1 MRGGGPQENLTQRT
15 RGCPST
21 GSLQRQAGWGYGQP
35 ARVEGTPADGK
46 TVGSRWHLRSLP
58 TQTTL
63 SFPQLLQSP
72 HPQKVLKNHIRG
84 VIPITFEDSS
94 WTATNL
100 WPSQRKILGLQ
111 LSASWYISSFSP
123 HATGSKE
130 KKRRWRKETRRLRS
144 TTATDPARKDIF
156 PFSFFLKHKP
166 FQRILNSF
174 QHRRRCLLPP
184 QPQPTQ
190 SSSRHRKLPKVLPAR
205 ITFPCFVK
213 NKQKQRTESKPRATH
228 ISLKSKDQ
236 DPLQH

>member
-1 MRGGGPQENLTQRT
+1 MPQHGKPPT
-15 RGCPST
+15 
-21 GSLQRQAGWGYGQP
+21 AGWMGLRATRSSGRHP
-35 ARVEGTPADGK
+35 CPWKD
-46 TVGSRWHLRSLP
+46 RWKQMASEVP
-58 TQTTL
+58 SNANTL
-63 SFPQLLQSP
+63 SFSQLLQSP

-84 VIPITFEDSS
+84 FSSITFEDSS

-190 SSSRHRKLPKVLPAR
+190 SSSRH
-205 ITFPCFVK
+205 
-213 NKQKQRTESKPRATH
+213 PRFSQHA
-228 ISLKSKDQ
+228 SLFHA
-236 DPLQH
+236 L